1 MKNKQQISSS
11 PMVGRKRRKRL
22 VESETETE
30 EFFIESGEIFIECRR
45 SVVDVRQILSQWR
58 SFRQNDHFTG

>member
-1 MKNKQQISSS
+1 
-11 PMVGRKRRKRL
+11 MVGRKRRKRL